1 MIIVE
6 TVVIGLVGNALCG
19 IAGWALHRF
28 ENSRLNK
35 QFKKV
40 MDTIKPPEQVAEPTP
55 RDEEEIPSL
64 HANPFPTPPK
74 LCNPPSG
81 RELRTDAL
89 SSHIRVQGS
98 VVERLQGEDRRFFA
112 LHPEIAVPG
121 GRAE

>member
-55 RDEEEIPSL
+55 RDEEENEHVQAPKM
-64 HANPFPTPPK
+64 PTPSEYHYRKP
-74 LCNPPSG
+74 LFGNAPY
-81 RELRTDAL
+81 A
-89 SSHIRVQGS
+89 Q
-98 VVERLQGEDRRFFA
+98 
-112 LHPEIAVPG
+112 
-121 GRAE
+121 